1 MVLIVTCWAY
11 GHCVTVI
18 KRTFC
23 HRHLTQSSL
32 CQIHVTF
39 LCVSFAKKL
48 LVMFLRMTG
57 KGFLAWNRQLFSN
70 IIYVIQKCI
79 EAINHITD
87 TTDSWDVIWNV
98 QCYALFTDFSK
109 IKQLQPPLT
118 HVAKPKGTLE
128 SATTASHVSKYHK
141 IAVLRCFGNYA
152 CVVNMMSIHTI
163 YIYVTTTK
171 NRSKKC
177 FRRVKV
183 WSDYEH
189 TVKGGNSLPSVV
201 LMRISKKVIE
211 DPNHE
216 T

>member
-11 GHCVTVI
+11 GCCVTVI

-39 LCVSFAKKL
+39 LCVSFVKKL
-48 LVMFLRMTG
+48 LVMFLGKTG
-57 KGFLAWNRQLFSN
+57 KGFLDWNRQPFSN
-70 IIYVIQKCI
+70 IIYVIQKHI

-118 HVAKPKGTLE
+118 RGQTKGNFAVCKHCISCLE
-128 SATTASHVSKYHK
+128 VSKNCNSEVFWELCMCCQHDEHSH
-141 IAVLRCFGNYA
+141 N
-152 CVVNMMSIHTI
+152 
-163 YIYVTTTK
+163 IYVTTTTK
-171 NRSKKC
+171 DRCKKC
-177 FRRVKV
+177 FRGFKV
-183 WSDYEH
+183 CSDYEH
-189 TVKGGNSLPSVV
+189 TTKGGNNLPSD
-201 LMRISKKVIE
+201 LFIRIAKKIIE
-211 DPNHE
+211 HPKHQE

>member
-1 MVLIVTCWAY
+1 MELIVTCWAY

-48 LVMFLRMTG
+48 LVMFLGMTG

-70 IIYVIQKCI
+70 IIYVIQKYI

-87 TTDSWDVIWNV
+87 TTDSLDVIWNV
-98 QCYALFTDFSK
+98 QCYALCTDFSK

-118 HVAKPKGTLE
+118 HVAKAKGMLQ
-128 SATTASHVSKYHK
+128 SASTASHISKYRK
-141 IAVLRCFGNYA
+141 IAILRCFGNYA

-163 YIYVTTTK
+163 YICYH
-171 NRSKKC
+171 NNKKQEQ
-177 FRRVKV
+177 KV
-183 WSDYEH
+183 F
-189 TVKGGNSLPSVV
+189 
-201 LMRISKKVIE
+201 
-211 DPNHE
+211 
-216 T
+216 